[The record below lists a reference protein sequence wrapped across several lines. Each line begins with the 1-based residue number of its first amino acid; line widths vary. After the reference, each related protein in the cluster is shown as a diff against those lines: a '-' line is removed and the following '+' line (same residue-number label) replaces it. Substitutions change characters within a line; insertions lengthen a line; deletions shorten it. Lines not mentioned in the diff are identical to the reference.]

1 MDTTEVVFYFKCYG
15 MAKDEN
21 GNLDYGYLKMA
32 AKNQDET
39 NAKVDSLLL
48 DDIKDA
54 YRKLFANMLYK
65 KPEELIYITKEEYIQ
80 AVGEESERN

>member
-1 MDTTEVVFYFKCYG
+1 

-54 YRKLFANMLYK
+54 YRQVFANMLYK

-80 AVGEESERN
+80 AVGEENEE